1 MKFKFSTAKY
11 TIAIFTILGISA
23 LLYTSSFMQ
32 YGLAQN
38 KSSSTPASSQKKDI
52 GTLQQLKS
60 LTQGNQQMLANNSK
74 ISNSSLSK
82 LGEEHKTPPPTQGK
96 PVPKSQ
102 PNPTASQAGQSAN
115 KTASQAGQSANK
127 TASQA
132 GQSANKTASQA
143 GQSANKATNA
153 STIQSNAASYPGNAS
168 NSGNNNLTKS
178 NPIGGALTNTTKS
191 VTDVLGKGISS
202 IMNLGNNKAK

>member
-1 MKFKFSTAKY
+1 MIIYSSNVMKY
-11 TIAIFTILGISA
+11 TPIL
-23 LLYTSSFMQ
+23 LLSVLSVFLIPLLQTAN
-32 YGLAQN
+32 AQN
-38 KSSSTPASSQKKDI
+38 PLDQLIGGIKNITNGASKS
-52 GTLQQLKS
+52 
-60 LTQGNQQMLANNSK
+60 ANN
-74 ISNSSLSK
+74 
-82 LGEEHKTPPPTQGK
+82 
-96 PVPKSQ
+96 
-102 PNPTASQAGQSAN
+102 TASQAGQSAN
-115 KTASQAGQSANK
+115 KTASQAGQSANN

-132 GQSANKTASQA
+132 GQSANNTASQA

>member
-1 MKFKFSTAKY
+1 MIIYSSNVMKY
-11 TIAIFTILGISA
+11 TPIL
-23 LLYTSSFMQ
+23 LLSVLSVFLIPLLQTAN
-32 YGLAQN
+32 AQN
-38 KSSSTPASSQKKDI
+38 PLDQLIGGIKNITNGASKS
-52 GTLQQLKS
+52 
-60 LTQGNQQMLANNSK
+60 ANN
-74 ISNSSLSK
+74 
-82 LGEEHKTPPPTQGK
+82 
-96 PVPKSQ
+96 
-102 PNPTASQAGQSAN
+102 
-115 KTASQAGQSANK
+115 

>member
-1 MKFKFSTAKY
+1 MIIYSSNVMKY
-11 TIAIFTILGISA
+11 TPIL
-23 LLYTSSFMQ
+23 LLSVLSVFLIPLLQTAN
-32 YGLAQN
+32 AQN
-38 KSSSTPASSQKKDI
+38 PLDQLIGGIKNITNGASK
-52 GTLQQLKS
+52 
-60 LTQGNQQMLANNSK
+60 
-74 ISNSSLSK
+74 
-82 LGEEHKTPPPTQGK
+82 
-96 PVPKSQ
+96 
-102 PNPTASQAGQSAN
+102 SAN

>member
-1 MKFKFSTAKY
+1 MIIYSSNVMKY
-11 TIAIFTILGISA
+11 TPIL
-23 LLYTSSFMQ
+23 LLSVLSVFLIPLLQTAN
-32 YGLAQN
+32 AQN
-38 KSSSTPASSQKKDI
+38 PLDQLIGGIKNITNGASKS
-52 GTLQQLKS
+52 
-60 LTQGNQQMLANNSK
+60 ANN
-74 ISNSSLSK
+74 
-82 LGEEHKTPPPTQGK
+82 
-96 PVPKSQ
+96 
-102 PNPTASQAGQSAN
+102 TASQAGQSAN
-115 KTASQAGQSANK
+115 KTASQAGQSANNTASQAGQSANK

>member
-1 MKFKFSTAKY
+1 MIIYSSNVMKY
-11 TIAIFTILGISA
+11 TPIL
-23 LLYTSSFMQ
+23 LLSVLSVFLIPLLQTAN
-32 YGLAQN
+32 AQN
-38 KSSSTPASSQKKDI
+38 PLDQLIGGMKNITNGASKS
-52 GTLQQLKS
+52 
-60 LTQGNQQMLANNSK
+60 ANN
-74 ISNSSLSK
+74 
-82 LGEEHKTPPPTQGK
+82 TA
-96 PVPKSQ
+96 SQ
-102 PNPTASQAGQSAN
+102 AGQSANNTASQAGQSAN

>member
-1 MKFKFSTAKY
+1 MIIYSSNVMKY
-11 TIAIFTILGISA
+11 TPIL
-23 LLYTSSFMQ
+23 LLSVLSVFLIPLLQTAN
-32 YGLAQN
+32 AQN
-38 KSSSTPASSQKKDI
+38 PLDQLIGGIKNITNGASKS
-52 GTLQQLKS
+52 
-60 LTQGNQQMLANNSK
+60 ANN
-74 ISNSSLSK
+74 
-82 LGEEHKTPPPTQGK
+82 
-96 PVPKSQ
+96 
-102 PNPTASQAGQSAN
+102 TASQAGQSAN
-115 KTASQAGQSANK
+115 NTASQAGQSANK

>member
-1 MKFKFSTAKY
+1 MIIYSSNVMKY
-11 TIAIFTILGISA
+11 TPIL
-23 LLYTSSFMQ
+23 LLSVLSVFLIPLLQTAN
-32 YGLAQN
+32 AQN
-38 KSSSTPASSQKKDI
+38 PLDQLIGGIKNITNGASKS
-52 GTLQQLKS
+52 
-60 LTQGNQQMLANNSK
+60 ANN
-74 ISNSSLSK
+74 
-82 LGEEHKTPPPTQGK
+82 
-96 PVPKSQ
+96 
-102 PNPTASQAGQSAN
+102 
-115 KTASQAGQSANK
+115 TASQAGQSANK

>member
-1 MKFKFSTAKY
+1 MIIYSSNVMKY
-11 TIAIFTILGISA
+11 TPIL
-23 LLYTSSFMQ
+23 LLSVLSVFLIPLLQTAN
-32 YGLAQN
+32 AQN
-38 KSSSTPASSQKKDI
+38 PLDQLIGGIKNITNGASKS
-52 GTLQQLKS
+52 
-60 LTQGNQQMLANNSK
+60 ANN
-74 ISNSSLSK
+74 
-82 LGEEHKTPPPTQGK
+82 
-96 PVPKSQ
+96 
-102 PNPTASQAGQSAN
+102 TASQAGQSAN
-115 KTASQAGQSANK
+115 KTASQAGQSANNTASQAGQSANNTASQAGQSANK

>member
-1 MKFKFSTAKY
+1 MIIYSSNVMKY
-11 TIAIFTILGISA
+11 TPIL
-23 LLYTSSFMQ
+23 LLSVLSVFLIPLLQTAN
-32 YGLAQN
+32 AQN
-38 KSSSTPASSQKKDI
+38 PLDQLIGGIKNITNGASKS
-52 GTLQQLKS
+52 
-60 LTQGNQQMLANNSK
+60 ANN
-74 ISNSSLSK
+74 
-82 LGEEHKTPPPTQGK
+82 
-96 PVPKSQ
+96 
-102 PNPTASQAGQSAN
+102 TASQAGQSAN

-127 TASQA
+127 TASQAGQSANNTASQA

>member
-1 MKFKFSTAKY
+1 MIIYSSNVMKY
-11 TIAIFTILGISA
+11 TPIL
-23 LLYTSSFMQ
+23 LLSVLSVFLIPLLQTAN
-32 YGLAQN
+32 AQN
-38 KSSSTPASSQKKDI
+38 PLDQLIGGIKNITNGASKS
-52 GTLQQLKS
+52 
-60 LTQGNQQMLANNSK
+60 ANN
-74 ISNSSLSK
+74 
-82 LGEEHKTPPPTQGK
+82 
-96 PVPKSQ
+96 
-102 PNPTASQAGQSAN
+102 TASQAGQSAN
-115 KTASQAGQSANK
+115 N

>member
-1 MKFKFSTAKY
+1 MIIYSSNVMKY
-11 TIAIFTILGISA
+11 TPIL
-23 LLYTSSFMQ
+23 LLSVLSVFLIPLLQTAN
-32 YGLAQN
+32 AQN
-38 KSSSTPASSQKKDI
+38 PLDQLIGGIKNITNGASKS
-52 GTLQQLKS
+52 
-60 LTQGNQQMLANNSK
+60 ANN
-74 ISNSSLSK
+74 
-82 LGEEHKTPPPTQGK
+82 TA
-96 PVPKSQ
+96 SQ
-102 PNPTASQAGQSAN
+102 AGQSANKTASQAGQSAN

>member
-1 MKFKFSTAKY
+1 MIIYSSNVMKY
-11 TIAIFTILGISA
+11 TPIL
-23 LLYTSSFMQ
+23 LLSVLSVFLIPLLQTAN
-32 YGLAQN
+32 AQN
-38 KSSSTPASSQKKDI
+38 PLDQLIGGIKNITNGASKS
-52 GTLQQLKS
+52 
-60 LTQGNQQMLANNSK
+60 ANN
-74 ISNSSLSK
+74 
-82 LGEEHKTPPPTQGK
+82 
-96 PVPKSQ
+96 
-102 PNPTASQAGQSAN
+102 TASQAGQSAN

-132 GQSANKTASQA
+132 GQP
-143 GQSANKATNA
+143 ANKATNA

>member
-1 MKFKFSTAKY
+1 MIIYSSNVMKY
-11 TIAIFTILGISA
+11 TPIL
-23 LLYTSSFMQ
+23 LLSVLSVFLIPLLQTAN
-32 YGLAQN
+32 AQN
-38 KSSSTPASSQKKDI
+38 PLDQLIGGIKNITNGASKS
-52 GTLQQLKS
+52 
-60 LTQGNQQMLANNSK
+60 ANN
-74 ISNSSLSK
+74 
-82 LGEEHKTPPPTQGK
+82 
-96 PVPKSQ
+96 
-102 PNPTASQAGQSAN
+102 TASQAGQSAN

>member
-1 MKFKFSTAKY
+1 MIIYSSNVMKY
-11 TIAIFTILGISA
+11 TPIL
-23 LLYTSSFMQ
+23 LLSVLSVFLIPLLQTAN
-32 YGLAQN
+32 AQN
-38 KSSSTPASSQKKDI
+38 PLDQLIGGIKNITNGASKS
-52 GTLQQLKS
+52 
-60 LTQGNQQMLANNSK
+60 ANN
-74 ISNSSLSK
+74 
-82 LGEEHKTPPPTQGK
+82 TA
-96 PVPKSQ
+96 SQ
-102 PNPTASQAGQSAN
+102 AGQSANNTASQAGQSAN

>member
-1 MKFKFSTAKY
+1 MIIYSSNVMKY
-11 TIAIFTILGISA
+11 TPIL
-23 LLYTSSFMQ
+23 LLSVLSVFLIPLLQTAN
-32 YGLAQN
+32 AQN
-38 KSSSTPASSQKKDI
+38 PLDQLIGGIKNITNGASKS
-52 GTLQQLKS
+52 
-60 LTQGNQQMLANNSK
+60 ANN
-74 ISNSSLSK
+74 
-82 LGEEHKTPPPTQGK
+82 
-96 PVPKSQ
+96 
-102 PNPTASQAGQSAN
+102 TASQAGQSAN

-132 GQSANKTASQA
+132 GQSANKTASQAGQSANNTASQA

>member
-1 MKFKFSTAKY
+1 MIIYSSNVMKY
-11 TIAIFTILGISA
+11 TPIL
-23 LLYTSSFMQ
+23 LLSVLSVFLIPLLQTAN
-32 YGLAQN
+32 AQN
-38 KSSSTPASSQKKDI
+38 PLDQLIGGIKNITNGASK
-52 GTLQQLKS
+52 
-60 LTQGNQQMLANNSK
+60 
-74 ISNSSLSK
+74 
-82 LGEEHKTPPPTQGK
+82 
-96 PVPKSQ
+96 
-102 PNPTASQAGQSAN
+102 
-115 KTASQAGQSANK
+115 SANK

>member
-1 MKFKFSTAKY
+1 MIIYSSNVMKY
-11 TIAIFTILGISA
+11 TPIL
-23 LLYTSSFMQ
+23 LLSVLSVFLIPLLQTAN
-32 YGLAQN
+32 AQN
-38 KSSSTPASSQKKDI
+38 PLDQLIGGIKNITNGASKS
-52 GTLQQLKS
+52 
-60 LTQGNQQMLANNSK
+60 ANN
-74 ISNSSLSK
+74 
-82 LGEEHKTPPPTQGK
+82 
-96 PVPKSQ
+96 
-102 PNPTASQAGQSAN
+102 TASQAGQSAN
-115 KTASQAGQSANK
+115 NTASQAGQSAN
-127 TASQA
+127 
-132 GQSANKTASQA
+132 NTASQA